1 MADTAVRLPE
11 ATTRAVMA
19 RLRRIEG
26 QVGGLQAM
34 LAARRECNDIVQQ
47 LAAVRGALDRAAV
60 DVVSA
65 GMEQCLRMELRGDS
79 RAGTAL
85 RKARKAFLMLR

>member
-1 MADTAVRLPE
+1 MAVAMRLPE
-11 ATTRAVMA
+11 PTTRAVIA

-26 QVGGLQAM
+26 QVRGLNDM
-34 LAARRECNDIVQQ
+34 LAARRECIDIVQQ

-79 RAGTAL
+79 QAGSAL

>member
-1 MADTAVRLPE
+1 
-11 ATTRAVMA
+11 MA

-26 QVGGLQAM
+26 QVGGLHAM
-34 LAARRECNDIVQQ
+34 VGARKECIDIVQQ

-60 DVVSA
+60 DIVSA
-65 GMEQCLRMELRGDS
+65 GMEQCLRMELDGDA
-79 RAGTAL
+79 RAGSAL